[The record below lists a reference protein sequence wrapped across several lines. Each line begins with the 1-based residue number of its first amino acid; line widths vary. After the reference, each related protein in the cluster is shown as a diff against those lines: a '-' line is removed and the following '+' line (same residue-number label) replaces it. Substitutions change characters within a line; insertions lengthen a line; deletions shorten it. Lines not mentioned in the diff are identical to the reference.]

1 MRENGLWMIGA
12 EESVW
17 FLFLSVINSGKG
29 GLGVLEDLA
38 LSLLH
43 DNVIDVTSL

>member
-1 MRENGLWMIGA
+1 MIGA

-17 FLFLSVINSGKG
+17 FLFLSVIDSSKG
-29 GLGVLEDLA
+29 GLCVLEDLA
-38 LSLLH
+38 LSLFH

>member
-1 MRENGLWMIGA
+1 MIGA

-17 FLFLSVINSGKG
+17 FLFLSVINSSKG